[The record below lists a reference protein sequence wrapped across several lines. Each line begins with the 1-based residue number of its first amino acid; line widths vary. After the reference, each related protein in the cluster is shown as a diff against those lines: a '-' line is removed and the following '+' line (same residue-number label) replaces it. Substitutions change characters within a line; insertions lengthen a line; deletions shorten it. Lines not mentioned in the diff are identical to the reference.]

1 MTTYTQEHADRMLQ
15 RVIEQGASTLK
26 TSEVIGL
33 LNDFVAQAKELE
45 AYRRVCSNGQDELF
59 KLQAENHDLKTK
71 GEQLCCRVGVLE
83 MENQTLKAEVTE
95 VSGYL
100 MRLVNENAD
109 HQLEIHKLKNT
120 LEANHVQMNP
130 RQDEAVSWD
139 RSLEFG
145 WHRYWLTRTYF
156 EQAAKDAN
164 EMARLVQANIRELFE
179 HDGMVGWDELP
190 EWKYAQ
196 TIIDRYKSDGRRVWK
211 RKEG

>member
-1 MTTYTQEHADRMLQ
+1 MSKPTKEDVEKWKMWADEYDEKPNFDQLD
-15 RVIEQGASTLK
+15 EL
-26 TSEVIGL
+26 
-33 LNDFVAQAKELE
+33 FVAYLAQGEELE
-45 AYRRVCSNGQDELF
+45 AARNALLKEGIKVGELE
-59 KLQAENHDLKTK
+59 AET
-71 GEQLCCRVGVLE
+71 
-83 MENQTLKAEVTE
+83 QTLKAQVAEL
-95 VSGYL
+95 SGYL

-120 LEANHVQMNP
+120 LAANHIQMNS
-130 RQDEAVSWD
+130 RQDELVPLD

-196 TIIDRYKSDGRRVWK
+196 TIIDRYKNPMAVASGSGRRGKCTTLRWM
-211 RKEG
+211 G